1 MDNKCTPIGEL
12 KNTKIDG
19 SKVYLTN
26 EDGHHY
32 RYLEALYNPWQIM
45 MIVFEVAEVWTQSSQ
60 LCMV

>member
-32 RYLEALYNPWQIM
+32 RYLEALYN
-45 MIVFEVAEVWTQSSQ
+45 
-60 LCMV
+60 L